1 METIKLSNNKRIM
14 KNTILL
20 YGRMIFMMAIKEA
33 HGQLEMLQKLM
44 GMFGDN
50 DAMEKLA
57 KCSTYEEFIDIVKT
71 AGLLD

>member
-1 METIKLSNNKRIM
+1 
-14 KNTILL
+14 
-20 YGRMIFMMAIKEA
+20 MIFMMAIKEA